1 MNMGKLDFILDRRSI
16 RRFSDQKI
24 DSKQIKAMLTAAMY
38 APSAVNMQPWAIPR
52 SKNPDRT
59 AFIVKK

>member
-1 MNMGKLDFILDRRSI
+1 MKMEKLDFILDRRSI
-16 RRFSDQKI
+16 RRFTDQKI
-24 DSKQIKAMLTAAMY
+24 DSKQIKAILTTAMY
-38 APSAVNMQPWAIPR
+38 APLPWLPWAIQR